1 LKEHVKCVLT
11 HDLVHFHCVY
21 KKISCYR
28 SQYLFVVS
36 SLSNRESKVQWNI
49 YTEAYFL
56 SMIATVLNI
65 PDLFVQK
72 QNPVSLLGVGGQLPA
87 TKAMYVLLQ
96 FNLFW
101 VDNFTRFLLTMPFSY
116 LMQAML

>member
-1 LKEHVKCVLT
+1 
-11 HDLVHFHCVY
+11 
-21 KKISCYR
+21 
-28 SQYLFVVS
+28 
-36 SLSNRESKVQWNI
+36 
-49 YTEAYFL
+49 
-56 SMIATVLNI
+56 
-65 PDLFVQK
+65 
-72 QNPVSLLGVGGQLPA
+72 VGGQLPA